1 MSNESREQKLTK
13 LADLLT
19 DFFIQKARDGDL
31 TANEQKQVLQM
42 LKDNGITIEQGQA
55 DPLAALTDQDMS
67 MFDEEDSQGYYAQ

>member
-55 DPLAALTDQDMS
+55 DPLAALADQDIS

>member
-55 DPLAALTDQDMS
+55 DPLAALADQDMS